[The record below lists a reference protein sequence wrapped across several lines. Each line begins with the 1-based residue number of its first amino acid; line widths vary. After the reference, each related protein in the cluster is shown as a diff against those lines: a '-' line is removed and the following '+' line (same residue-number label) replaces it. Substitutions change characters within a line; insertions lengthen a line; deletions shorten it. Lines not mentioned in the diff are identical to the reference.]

1 MFRRQESE
9 FVNGSQGKLQT
20 KVVLIPGKRLVTTK
34 ATEHDYMNCV
44 KETPIRTGGRR

>member
-9 FVNGSQGKLQT
+9 FVNGTQGRLQT

-44 KETPIRTGGRR
+44 IEIPTRMGGRR